1 MLRFICSILSL
12 YCYVKI
18 FYVISHEI
26 DDEEDEDDNY
36 DEIVTETRLESS
48 EAVQND
54 QFNDS
59 EDEYR

>member
-26 DDEEDEDDNY
+26 DDEEDDNY

-54 QFNDS
+54 QFN
-59 EDEYR
+59 ENEEE

>member
-1 MLRFICSILSL
+1 M
-12 YCYVKI
+12 
-18 FYVISHEI
+18 ISHEI